1 MRSTAREVA
10 FEVIFSSRFTGT
22 IDNGLK
28 SALAKKEKLSA
39 EDLEYLDRI
48 LMSVEKHMDGFSE
61 TVDKLSIAFPESRIF
76 PADISILF
84 IALAEILYEE
94 DIPDIVSINEAANI
108 ASKYSS
114 QKSASFI
121 SGILSEIVR
130 NKNV

>member
-10 FEVIFSSRFTGT
+10 FEVIFASRFTDT

-28 SALAKKEKLSA
+28 SALAKKENLST
-39 EDLEYLDRI
+39 EDIDYLDRI
-48 LMSVEKHMDGFSE
+48 IMTVEKHMDEFSE
-61 TVDKLSIAFPESRIF
+61 TVDKRSVAFPESRIF